1 MPALRAESGVIWIGI
16 FGSFARDE
24 EKQPSDVDLL
34 VEFAPEKATFDHS
47 MRLTLFLEDLFS
59 LKIDLLTVCGID
71 RYIVTDAQKK
81 DPEETKRKYRE
92 SLEQLNRLFPR
103 LFF

>member
-1 MPALRAESGVIWIGI
+1 M
-16 FGSFARDE
+16 
-24 EKQPSDVDLL
+24 L
-34 VEFAPEKATFDHS
+34 VEFESEKATYYHF
-47 MRLTLFLEDLFS
+47 MRLALFLEYLFS
-59 LKIDLLTVCGID
+59 RKIDLLTVCGID